1 MLKRDDT
8 TNLGERLR
16 QIIAFIPGIRV
27 SGYVA
32 NRGSDLSI
40 DGAADAGRTAEMMR
54 FIVPLLAVGGCS
66 RELAMER
73 AFRL

>member
-1 MLKRDDT
+1 MLKRDT
-8 TNLGERLR
+8 RQNLGQRLR

-54 FIVPLLAVGGCS
+54 FIVILLML
-66 RELAMER
+66 R
-73 AFRL
+73 